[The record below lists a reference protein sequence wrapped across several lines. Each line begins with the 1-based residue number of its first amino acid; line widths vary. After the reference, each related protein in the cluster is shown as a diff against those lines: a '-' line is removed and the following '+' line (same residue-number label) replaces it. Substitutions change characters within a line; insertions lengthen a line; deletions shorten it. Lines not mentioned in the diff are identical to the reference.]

1 MLSIRSSSARPAM
14 RAGLLFLLAGFAGS
28 TLAGEQD
35 FTLRNRT
42 GVEIHEVYVAPT
54 KSDEWEEDILGR
66 DTLPDDE
73 DVDITFSRK
82 EKAKNWDIKVVDGE
96 GNSVEWHKLNLK
108 EISRVTLYLKNG
120 EAYAESE

>member
-1 MLSIRSSSARPAM
+1 MLNTLFRAPAAAALALLLGTAAPSAI
-14 RAGLLFLLAGFAGS
+14 
-28 TLAGEQD
+28 AGEQD

-42 GVEIHEVYVAPT
+42 GIEIHELYVAPT

-73 DVDITFSRK
+73 DVEITFSRK

-96 GNSVEWHKLNLK
+96 GTSVEWHKLNLK

>member
-1 MLSIRSSSARPAM
+1 MSLIRRLSRRPAAG
-14 RAGLLFLLAGFAGS
+14 AGLLLLLASVA
-28 TLAGEQD
+28 TPAMAGEQD

-66 DTLPDDE
+66 DTLPDEE

-82 EKAKNWDIKVVDGE
+82 EAAKNWDIKVVDGE

>member
-1 MLSIRSSSARPAM
+1 MLSIRSSSAHSAV
-14 RAGLLFLLAGFAGS
+14 RAGMLVLLAGFAGP

>member
-1 MLSIRSSSARPAM
+1 MSLIHRFSRTPAV
-14 RAGLLFLLAGFAGS
+14 RAGLLLLLASVGAPAM
-28 TLAGEQD
+28 AGEQD

-42 GVEIHEVYVAPT
+42 GVEIHELYVAPS
-54 KSDEWEEDILGR
+54 KSNEWEEDILGR

-73 DVDITFSRK
+73 DVDISFSRK
-82 EKAKNWDIKVVDGE
+82 ETAKNWDLMVVDGD

-120 EAYAESE
+120 EAYAETE